1 MEPNSNDITSPPTP
15 QNIIEK
21 YNVNLIEQNLI
32 LEIEYKEK
40 SLIFTIIDTTN
51 KIPVL
56 YESELNFD
64 YFKEKDERLIGLKD
78 ISNTYKYIKSLI
90 EQKKYKINKENEE
103 IFTLFFS
110 IPIFNE
116 EIKLS
121 ISIHKLKMN
130 TQDQNRQISLA
141 INDLAK
147 NYNDL
152 ENRIKSLGLDETINN
167 INPSFT
173 MKNEEN
179 NLDIELYI
187 IKDLVEICF
196 IETKNYIKEKYSI
209 NLDLKDLCLK
219 DEYFSIMKNCD
230 ELFNFIKATFDIMKK
245 I

>member
-1 MEPNSNDITSPPTP
+1 MEANSNDITSPPTP

-187 IKDLVEICF
+187 IKDIV
-196 IETKNYIKEKYSI
+196 KYA
-209 NLDLKDLCLK
+209 L
-219 DEYFSIMKNCD
+219 
-230 ELFNFIKATFDIMKK
+230 
-245 I
+245 

>member
-1 MEPNSNDITSPPTP
+1 M
-15 QNIIEK
+15 
-21 YNVNLIEQNLI
+21 
-32 LEIEYKEK
+32 
-40 SLIFTIIDTTN
+40 
-51 KIPVL
+51 
-56 YESELNFD
+56 NFD

-78 ISNTYKYIKSLI
+78 ISNAYKYIKSLI

-187 IKDLVEICF
+187 IRNISFRHFRRGIVARIIHTKIIITISNMTYSDEF
-196 IETKNYIKEKYSI
+196 IYFFPSFDKRFFLQNLAIRYRFFLDSI
-209 NLDLKDLCLK
+209 FFL
-219 DEYFSIMKNCD
+219 I
-230 ELFNFIKATFDIMKK
+230 
-245 I
+245 